1 MQNGDLEQL
10 HKLFASFLA
19 SIPYSQ
25 RRHEDEHEK
34 ERYFQYTF
42 YLVMRMISS
51 YTVFVE
57 KERSESRVDC
67 IVETTHDVYIFEFKL
82 DGSAEMAL
90 RQIADKGYAREY
102 ALDKRRIHKIGC
114 NFSSKTGT
122 IDGWK
127 VE

>member
-1 MQNGDLEQL
+1 
-10 HKLFASFLA
+10 
-19 SIPYSQ
+19 
-25 RRHEDEHEK
+25 
-34 ERYFQYTF
+34 
-42 YLVMRMISS
+42 MRMISS

-57 KERSESRVDC
+57 KEQSEGRVDC
-67 IVETTHDVYIFEFKL
+67 IVETTNDVYIFEFKL

-90 RQIADKGYAREY
+90 QQIADKGYAREY

-122 IDGWK
+122 IEGWK